1 MPLIF
6 ETQTE
11 TAKKIGVWEITEPES
26 FFLNILGVEADT
38 RLSQKRRIEKICASH
53 LLNVLTGENFY
64 NSLTNDENGKPILLN
79 SSYSVSFS
87 HSRDKVA
94 CIVDKLGH
102 PVGIDIE
109 EVRNRILNLSHKFIS
124 TSDSSPLEGVE
135 HAHLIWGAKEV
146 LYKIYAKKE
155 LDFKAHLKIEYQDI
169 IRGFISKNGYRNSF
183 NLNYHFLN
191 NFILVWNI

>member
-1 MPLIF
+1 M
-6 ETQTE
+6 
-11 TAKKIGVWEITEPES
+11 
-26 FFLNILGVEADT
+26 
-38 RLSQKRRIEKICASH
+38 
-53 LLNVLTGENFY
+53 
-64 NSLTNDENGKPILLN
+64 
-79 SSYSVSFS
+79 
-87 HSRDKVA
+87 
-94 CIVDKLGH
+94 DKLGH